1 MLEATVKATIQDAA
15 QKLTGPKKRAFMAKV
30 AADYFD
36 GSARQAETH
45 LGWNRN
51 SIQLGLHER
60 RTGVVCLDHYQGRG
74 RRQTEARLPNLAADI
89 HELVEPHTQADP
101 QLKTTFAY
109 TKVTAQAVLD
119 ALQTVKGDAA
129 SDLPC
134 RQTMGTI
141 LNRMG
146 YRLKKR
152 KK

>member
-1 MLEATVKATIQDAA
+1 
-15 QKLTGPKKRAFMAKV
+15 MAKV
-30 AADYFD
+30 ADDYFN
-36 GSARQAETH
+36 GSARQAEMQ

-51 SIQLGLHER
+51 SVHLGLHER
-60 RTGVVCLDHYQGRG
+60 RTGVGCLDYYQGRG
-74 RRQTEARLPNLAADI
+74 RRKTEACLPNLAADI
-89 HELVEPHTQADP
+89 RELVEPHTQADP

-119 ALQTVKGDAA
+119 ALQTIKGYAA

-146 YRLKKR
+146 YRLKKP

>member
-1 MLEATVKATIQDAA
+1 MLEATVKSTIQDAA

-30 AADYFD
+30 ADDYFN

-51 SIQLGLHER
+51 IVQLGLHER
-60 RTGVVCLDHYQGRG
+60 RTGVVCFAHYQGRG
-74 RRQTEARLPNLAADI
+74 RRSTEAQRPHLAADI
-89 HELVEPHTQADP
+89 RELVEPHTQADP

-109 TKVTAQAVLD
+109 TKVTARAVLD
-119 ALQTVKGDAA
+119 ALQTVKGYAA

>member
-1 MLEATVKATIQDAA
+1 MLEPTVKSTIQDAA

-30 AADYFD
+30 AEDYFK
-36 GSARQAETH
+36 GSARQAETY

-51 SIQLGLHER
+51 SVQLGLHER
-60 RTGVVCLDHYQGRG
+60 RTGVVCFDHYQGRG
-74 RRQTEARLPNLAADI
+74 RRKTEARLPRLAADI
-89 HELVEPHTQADP
+89 SELLEPHTQADP
-101 QLKTTFAY
+101 QLKNTLAY

-119 ALQTVKGDAA
+119 ALQTVKGYAA

-134 RQTMGTI
+134 RQTMGSI

-146 YRLKKR
+146 YRLKKP